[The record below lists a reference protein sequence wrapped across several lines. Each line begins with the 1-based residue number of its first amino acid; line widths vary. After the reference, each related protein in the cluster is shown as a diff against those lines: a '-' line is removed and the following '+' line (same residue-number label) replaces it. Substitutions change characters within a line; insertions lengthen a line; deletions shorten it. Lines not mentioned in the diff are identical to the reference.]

1 MSIDELHSLLNSPKC
16 KQVFA
21 FEGIQMEGEEYLQ
34 WAEENL
40 LYSDDEE
47 VNEAVLELSPLMGK
61 EINYFELMHSLRA
74 MMRRF
79 GIIPP
84 KGQNAIR
91 LYLMGFCQLALDAI
105 SVWIPHEGQFYL
117 EETYSTYIYDP
128 DPEEDDEYG
137 ALFADMRYRAI
148 YLDEAP
154 ADAAAQLKIDYEKL
168 LREYLNSHNIYLE
181 RSDTGR
187 FNINVVTCAP
197 ASYS

>member
-1 MSIDELHSLLNSPKC
+1 MSIDELHSLLNFPKC

-21 FEGIQMEGEEYLQ
+21 FEGIQMEGVEYLQ
-34 WAEENL
+34 WAEEIL

-47 VNEAVLELSPLMGK
+47 VNEAILELSPLMGK
-61 EINYFELMHSLRA
+61 EINYFELMQSLRA
-74 MMRRF
+74 MMQRF

-117 EETYSTYIYDP
+117 EETYSTYIYDS
-128 DPEEDDEYG
+128 DPEKDDEYG

-181 RSDTGR
+181 RSDTER